1 MEKEGVEYVKL
12 QDLLAEFDNP
22 SVCDIKMGTRTY
34 LEEELIKA
42 REKLT
47 MRKDMYE
54 KMVKVSSFC
63 IDFLSLQY

>member
-1 MEKEGVEYVKL
+1 MKL

-54 KMVKVSSFC
+54 KMVKVSVLSFWKTQQSVRS
-63 IDFLSLQY
+63 LS

>member
-1 MEKEGVEYVKL
+1 MEYVKL

-54 KMVKVSSFC
+54 KMVKVSC
-63 IDFLSLQY
+63 